1 VLVSRCVSRDL
12 SAVGSRFRA
21 MFMTL
26 PLELPDFAVGKER
39 ERRKKPLRKRGIE
52 HAVHLKCARRFG

>member
-1 VLVSRCVSRDL
+1 
-12 SAVGSRFRA
+12 

-39 ERRKKPLRKRGIE
+39 ERRNEALAKRGIE
-52 HAVHLKCARRFG
+52 HAIPLKCALRLG